1 MKSVTKKILV
11 GDLLED
17 PIFGYLS
24 VVLRTEYLLA
34 LPFRHDF
41 VSSQGEMLYPL
52 ILVFLFPNRLKN
64 LDLR

>member
-41 VSSQGEMLYPL
+41 VSSQGEMLYP
-52 ILVFLFPNRLKN
+52 VEFL
-64 LDLR
+64 